1 MIKEVTYKG
10 YTASPSDYICQDGE
24 LSLSMGMIA
33 EDGALKPIMPPKQV
47 LALDSDQSIKHIHH
61 TANYKH
67 YIIYH
72 TSGNMMWWDGTN
84 AKHTLRN
91 FGENTTIHQ
100 VTSVGNTLIVLASD
114 GMHYFLYKGKQDGYH
129 YLGTHIPECPISF
142 GLQGEMK
149 TSGTFQIHFDAIS
162 KDNLFRE
169 FTDNNKRRITEQVLA
184 KVNKFIADNSTNKGK
199 FIYPF
204 LLRYAYRLYDGTLT
218 KHSAPI
224 LMIASSDLA
233 PQVLWF
239 YIGGKSEYNE
249 ADLEVVAPLHKIDYA
264 AESSLQLNKLQEW
277 KDIVRSVDVFIS
289 RPIYTYNQTGEC
301 TQFVDVDKSDCYS
314 VCKHIN
320 QAVSTETYPL
330 RYQKRTFKQLYAA
343 TFRPESL
350 SSPAGRL
357 MLPLRSEDDVKSEI
371 KNCSQFYHLES
382 IKLEQLTTE
391 RTLINVE
398 DEYLQSLVAREQ
410 MTDDY
415 DSHDNLIPQYAFAY
429 NSRLNITNLK
439 KELFVGHNPSAM
451 LNYTYGYT
459 NWSPDATPTQT
470 DNSYNI
476 ATYIHIKQN
485 GKDIVVKSD
494 AGYIGYQAP
503 ILFIYYP
510 NTNAYKATIRVFKIG
525 HSSITYEVPLE
536 QHNHLN
542 GAFFFG
548 GWENPKTTTTAL
560 PTPSTSEERTITIT
574 NKIYTSEV
582 NNPFHFPLEGINTVG
597 TGEIMGISSAVKA
610 LSEGQFGQFPLYA
623 FSTDGVWALE
633 VSNRGTYTAKQPVT
647 RDVCINPK
655 TITQMDNAVLFATD
669 KGIMLISG
677 STTQCI
683 TDAIN
688 NETLLPLTTLPH
700 ISKLVDMYSVSAA
713 TEHLSIKP
721 LKEYIKECRMI
732 YDYTNQRIV
741 VYNPKEMYAYVF
753 SLKSKMWGMIESSI
767 IDAVNSYPEAL
778 AVTHHNKLVNLS
790 VSDSTEQDVLIIT
803 RPMKLDLPN
812 DMKTVRTAI
821 VRGTFANNKIKT
833 AIYGSRNLD
842 DWHLVW
848 SSHNHKLANFS
859 GTPYKYFRIVAVGNI
874 DKDDTIS
881 SCTIEYIPKLTNK
894 VR

>member
-47 LALDSDQSIKHIHH
+47 LALESDQSIKHIHH

-91 FGENTTIHQ
+91 FGANTTIHQ

-142 GLQGEMK
+142 GLQGEVKK
-149 TSGTFQIHFDAIS
+149 TDSFTINFDSINEE
-162 KDNLFRE
+162 NLWNE

-184 KVNKFIADNSTNKGK
+184 KVNKFIADNSINKGK

-233 PQVLWF
+233 PQVFWS
-239 YIGGKSEYNE
+239 YIGGKGTYNT
-249 ADLEVVAPLHKIDYA
+249 ANLQIVGVLHKIDYA
-264 AESSLQLNKLQEW
+264 VESSLQLDKLQEW

-289 RPIYTYNQTGEC
+289 KPIYTYNQAGEC
-301 TQFVDVDKSDCYS
+301 TNFANVDNSDAYC

-320 QAVSTETYPL
+320 QKAPTSTYPL
-330 RYQKRTFKQLYAA
+330 QYQYNSLKKLYAF
-343 TFRPESL
+343 TFSDDVRTY
-350 SSPAGRL
+350 PAGRL
-357 MLPLRSEDDVKSEI
+357 MLPRRSEDDVKSDI

-391 RTLINVE
+391 RTVITVE
-398 DEYLQSLVAREQ
+398 DDYLKSLVAREQ

-415 DSHDNLIPQYAFAY
+415 DSHDKLIAKYAFAY
-429 NSRLNITNLK
+429 NSRLNITNLQ
-439 KELFVGHNPSAM
+439 KELFSGYNPSAM
-451 LNYTYGYT
+451 LNYSNGYVQSYSDGLPDSINYT
-459 NWSPDATPTQT
+459 NS
-470 DNSYNI
+470 I
-476 ATYIHIKQN
+476 EIYIHIKQK
-485 GKDIVVKSD
+485 GKNIVVKSD
-494 AGYIGYQAP
+494 TGYIGKKSP

-510 NTNAYKATIRVFKIG
+510 NINAYKATIRVFKIG
-525 HSSITYEVPLE
+525 HYDKTFEVPLE

-542 GAFFFG
+542 GAFFFS
-548 GWENPKTTTTAL
+548 GWNNPKTTNTPP
-560 PTPSTSEERTITIT
+560 PTPSDERTITIT

-633 VSNRGTYTAKQPVT
+633 VSNKGTYTAKQPVT

-669 KGIMLISG
+669 RGIMLISG

-741 VYNPKEMYAYVF
+741 VYNPKERYAYVF

-778 AVTHHNKLVNLS
+778 AVTHNNKLVNLS

-881 SCTIEYIPKLTNK
+881 SCTIEYTPRLTNK

>member
-61 TANYKH
+61 IANYKH

-142 GLQGEMK
+142 GLQAEMK

-184 KVNKFIADNSTNKGK
+184 KVNKFIAENSTNKGK

-218 KHSAPI
+218 MHSAPI

-264 AESSLQLNKLQEW
+264 VESSLQLDKLQEW

-289 RPIYTYNQTGEC
+289 KPIYTYNQAGEC

-343 TFRPESL
+343 TFRPDSL

-357 MLPLRSEDDVKSEI
+357 MLPRRSEDDVKSDI

-415 DSHDNLIPQYAFAY
+415 DSHDKLIAKYAFAY
-429 NSRLNITNLK
+429 NSRLNIANLK

-494 AGYIGYQAP
+494 AGYVGYQAP

-510 NTNAYKATIRVFKIG
+510 NINAYKATIRVFKIG
-525 HSSITYEVPLE
+525 HYDKTFEVPLE

-548 GWENPKTTTTAL
+548 GWDNPKTTDTPP
-560 PTPSTSEERTITIT
+560 PTLSDERTITIT

-633 VSNRGTYTAKQPVT
+633 VSNKGTYTAKQPVT

-669 KGIMLISG
+669 RGIMLISG

-683 TDAIN
+683 TDEIN

-700 ISKLVDMYSVSAA
+700 ISKLVDMYSVSAV

-732 YDYTNQRIV
+732 YDYTNQHIV
-741 VYNPKEMYAYVF
+741 VYNPKERYAYVF

-767 IDAVNSYPEAL
+767 IDSVNSYPEAL
-778 AVTHHNKLVNLS
+778 AVTYYNKLVNLS

-848 SSHNHKLANFS
+848 SSHNHKLTNFS

-881 SCTIEYIPKLTNK
+881 SLTIEYTPRLTNK